1 MLIHIFCDYFLFLIT
16 LVFSAQNPNRKNKV
30 MAK

>member
-1 MLIHIFCDYFLFLIT
+1 MLIHTFVISFCFLGT